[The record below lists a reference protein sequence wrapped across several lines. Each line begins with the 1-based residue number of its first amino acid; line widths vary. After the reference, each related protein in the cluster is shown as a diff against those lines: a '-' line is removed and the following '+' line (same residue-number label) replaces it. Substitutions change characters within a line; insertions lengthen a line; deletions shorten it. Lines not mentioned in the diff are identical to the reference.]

1 MPELWQAIQGDGAAM
16 TDRELLDRIR
26 ALIIELA
33 PLIDGADRNMKY
45 HTRRRL
51 LDVRAIVMDVEKELT
66 WHVED

>member
-1 MPELWQAIQGDGAAM
+1 M